1 MILVFFMEWLEGF
14 GIYHFGIIVAVVGGG
29 DFFSE
34 IIII

>member
-14 GIYHFGIIVAVVGGG
+14 GIYHFGIIVAVVGD

>member
-14 GIYHFGIIVAVVGGG
+14 GIYHFGIIVAVV